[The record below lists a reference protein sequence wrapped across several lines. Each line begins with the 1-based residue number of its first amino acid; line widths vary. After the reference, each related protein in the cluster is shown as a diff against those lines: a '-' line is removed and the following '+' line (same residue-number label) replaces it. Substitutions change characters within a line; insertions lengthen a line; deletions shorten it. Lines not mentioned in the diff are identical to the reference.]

1 MSNYEYLYEKKKRM
15 CNVLLVGRSTI
26 VEPVF

>member
-1 MSNYEYLYEKKKRM
+1 MSDYEYLYEKKRM
-15 CNVLLVGRSTI
+15 CNVLLVCRSTI